1 MRRIVFGMTKPHTPQ
16 SQAGAE
22 AELVV
27 APRARRE
34 ADWALPM
41 SERLARLHE
50 LCKQIGAVKGS
61 ARSR

>member
-1 MRRIVFGMTKPHTPQ
+1 MTNPDTSPSRGTPETDL
-16 SQAGAE
+16 AR
-22 AELVV
+22 

-34 ADWALPM
+34 ADWAMTM

-50 LCKQIGAVKGS
+50 LCKQIGALKGS